1 MDPGLVNACGVKPGW
16 PCDAVYHTTGN
27 ATLAK
32 FCGWLVGTPLK
43 VLLIAL
49 GAVIL
54 NHLVG
59 RSINR
64 LVGALVSRESDVPHL
79 GELRVRTAARAR
91 TLGVV
96 MRSTATVVIYGLA
109 TLNIL
114 GEIGLNL
121 GPLIAGAGI
130 AGVAIGFGAQSLV
143 KDFLTGTFMLVEDQ
157 YGVGDVVDLGL
168 ANGTVEAVSLRTT
181 RLRSADGTVWHVPNG
196 QIVRVG
202 NQSQQWSRALLDIT
216 VAYDSD
222 LREAERV
229 IKEAADEM
237 AANPDWDHE
246 LLEPP
251 EVWGV
256 ERIAAGGA
264 DIRLIIKTRPASQ
277 FRVMRELRVRTK
289 EALDAAGIRPPASP
303 APAPPA

>member
-16 PCDAVYHTTGN
+16 PCDAVYHATGN

-49 GAVIL
+49 GAVII

-79 GELRVRTAARAR
+79 GEVGVRTAARAR

-96 MRSTATVVIYGLA
+96 LRSTATVVVYGLA
-109 TLNIL
+109 AINIL

-130 AGVAIGFGAQSLV
+130 AGVALGFGAQSLV

-168 ANGTVEAVSLRTT
+168 ASGTVEAVSLRTT
-181 RLRSADGTVWHVPNG
+181 LAAARPTGRCGTSPTARSCASATRASSGRARCST
-196 QIVRVG
+196 
-202 NQSQQWSRALLDIT
+202 SRSPTTAT
-216 VAYDSD
+216 SA
-222 LREAERV
+222 
-229 IKEAADEM
+229 
-237 AANPDWDHE
+237 
-246 LLEPP
+246 
-251 EVWGV
+251 
-256 ERIAAGGA
+256 
-264 DIRLIIKTRPASQ
+264 RPS
-277 FRVMRELRVRTK
+277 
-289 EALDAAGIRPPASP
+289 G
-303 APAPPA
+303 